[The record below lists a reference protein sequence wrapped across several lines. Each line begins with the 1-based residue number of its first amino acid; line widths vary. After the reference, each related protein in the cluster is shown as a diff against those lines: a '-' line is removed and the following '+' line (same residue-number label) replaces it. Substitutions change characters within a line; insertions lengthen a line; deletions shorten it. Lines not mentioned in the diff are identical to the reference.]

1 MTKPNLDHTPT
12 DTELKDNAQELAWL
26 AICFFQAL
34 LKGEAAI
41 LVQHTG
47 FRPGQD
53 FTSTRISLE
62 WTGKTQEETV

>member
-12 DTELKDNAQELAWL
+12 DAEIKDNAQELAWL
-26 AICFFQAL
+26 ALGFFQAL
-34 LKGEAAI
+34 LNGEAAI
-41 LVQHTG
+41 LVQHIG

-62 WTGKTQEETV
+62 WGGKTPEETV